1 MDKPLSN
8 RTESGVL
15 AYFSTARCSFFEH
28 FLFGICEH
36 VIYSPYTAGFVRWR
50 HRAQSQFFRQRFSR
64 WSRSSGTVSIKSRR
78 CCSAARTQPS
88 QMNAPGANS
97 MYGPSLRHAAQT
109 GRAPFLSINH
119 IGCFRSHCRTGGA
132 WRFAPPTFC
141 RPAAP
146 QVLPRSRHACLRL
159 GRASLV
165 LSFLISPEEH
175 FRDASA
181 PTLCDQDP
189 MVRSDKVGWN
199 TDEVSRQQLISGLD
213 EAIRQ
218 SSIFVHDPRWV
229 THYHQGRPHMSL
241 GPGIPTPQ
249 QPPPPESTNRHR
261 ITAGHVVR
269 SKPVLGGLHHEYS
282 LEKVAA

>member
-1 MDKPLSN
+1 
-8 RTESGVL
+8 
-15 AYFSTARCSFFEH
+15 
-28 FLFGICEH
+28 
-36 VIYSPYTAGFVRWR
+36 
-50 HRAQSQFFRQRFSR
+50 
-64 WSRSSGTVSIKSRR
+64 
-78 CCSAARTQPS
+78 
-88 QMNAPGANS
+88 
-97 MYGPSLRHAAQT
+97 
-109 GRAPFLSINH
+109 
-119 IGCFRSHCRTGGA
+119 
-132 WRFAPPTFC
+132 
-141 RPAAP
+141 
-146 QVLPRSRHACLRL
+146 
-159 GRASLV
+159 
-165 LSFLISPEEH
+165 
-175 FRDASA
+175 
-181 PTLCDQDP
+181 

-199 TDEVSRQQLISGLD
+199 TDEVSRQQLICGLD